1 MPNQALFYP
10 WIEIKDDQWLKTSLL
25 YWDEFRTIVPE
36 SITNPYKTD
45 STIALEGEG
54 LLNPIRVRSDMEE
67 IEDLADSVL
76 TYLSTNEGARLVAS
90 NGYRGSIIHEEKL
103 PYQFDKFADI
113 HPEKLPYRVRDEL
126 RHLFRDSNRDG
137 SWLTVDTGFADYYMT
152 LLASKLSERTGAS
165 LVTDNSMANDLAVAI
180 HLDAPLGQRAGQTIG
195 EEWHVR
201 RHRHRDYAAYG
212 SRRRYPAAV
221 AEGLLAN
228 LAISKINIAEQT
240 PIQDLIDFKRKYSD
254 EFGRF
259 HKAVHDLCS
268 GIEGDVPVEALQER
282 ISTIY
287 RNELEPSLNSLKA
300 ALDGKKIKWKAEGL
314 MKLAFMSAS
323 SYSALALAGLSTP
336 VALLAGAGISLTA
349 MGVLHNIEKRDRIR
363 NDPFAYLLSAER
375 EFR

>member
-36 SITNPYKTD
+36 SICNPYNTN
-45 STIALEGEG
+45 STITLSDEG
-54 LLNPIRVRSDMEE
+54 LLRPIHVRSDLDE

-76 TYLSTNEGARLVAS
+76 TYLSTNEGARIVAS
-90 NGYRGSIIHEEKL
+90 NGHRRSVIHEDKL
-103 PYQFDKFADI
+103 PYKFKRFADI
-113 HPEKLPYRVRDEL
+113 HQEKLPYRVRNEL
-126 RHLFRDSNRDG
+126 RHLFRKSNRDG
-137 SWLTVDTGFADYYMT
+137 SWLTVDSGFADYYMT
-152 LLASKLSERTGAS
+152 LLATKLSERTGAS
-165 LVTDNSMANDLAVAI
+165 LVTDNSMANDLAVTI
-180 HLDAPLGQRAGQTIG
+180 HLDAPLGQRAGQTVG
-195 EEWHVR
+195 EEWHGR
-201 RHRHRDYAAYG
+201 RHRHRDYDAYG
-212 SRRRYPAAV
+212 PRRRYPAVV

-240 PIQDLIDFKRKYSD
+240 PIQDLIAFKREYSD

-259 HKAVHDLCS
+259 HKAIHDLCR

-282 ISTIY
+282 VGTIY

-323 SYSALALAGLSTP
+323 SYSALAVAGLSTP

-349 MGVLHNIEKRDRIR
+349 MGVLHNIEKRDQIR

>member
-10 WIEIKDDQWLKTSLL
+10 WIEIKDEQWLKTSLL

-36 SITNPYKTD
+36 SIVNPYKTD
-45 STIALEGEG
+45 STIALEAEG

-67 IEDLADSVL
+67 IEDIADSVL
-76 TYLSTNEGARLVAS
+76 TYLSTNEGARLVVS
-90 NGYRGSIIHEEKL
+90 RGNRGSIIHEEKL
-103 PYQFDKFADI
+103 PYKFGKFADI

-195 EEWHVR
+195 DEWHGR
-201 RHRHRDYAAYG
+201 RHRHRDYDAYG
-212 SRRRYPAAV
+212 HRRRYPAAM

-282 ISTIY
+282 VSTIY

-323 SYSALALAGLSTP
+323 SYSALAVAGLSTP

-349 MGVLHNIEKRDRIR
+349 MGVLHNIEKRDQIR